1 MNMQCSYTMLSA
13 CMWYFK
19 DSSLKK
25 IFFKNLI
32 NFALLNTKI
41 KKNKEEIITLL
52 ANKVEFTTEKIS
64 LDIIHR
70 QYNLAAMFIL
80 KTEFKVFFRKGECQ
94 VLHRMQKL
102 RYIRHKLKTS
112 RKKEL

>member
-13 CMWYFK
+13 CMWCFK

-70 QYNLAAMFIL
+70 QYNLAAMFIFWKQNSKCFL
-80 KTEFKVFFRKGECQ
+80 GKESVKSYTECKSWG
-94 VLHRMQKL
+94 
-102 RYIRHKLKTS
+102 I
-112 RKKEL
+112 